1 MAATTSAKIGSTSRS
16 AFNRFNFD
24 GYCTRIFS
32 VFSRKVA
39 ILVFNVS
46 SLSSAR
52 FSVEAAARFKMRA
65 TSVSWQGKERFIEL

>member
-1 MAATTSAKIGSTSRS
+1 MAATTSVKIGSTSRS
-16 AFNRFNFD
+16 ALSCFNFD
-24 GYCTRIFS
+24 GYWTRILS

-39 ILVFNVS
+39 ILVFKVS

-65 TSVSWQGKERFIEL
+65 TSVSWWKFITL